1 MRTLGSEI
9 ETLAVLVRRRKIYE
23 VHRKYMATPL
33 FQKFVDKSHAA
44 MVGAIEVYNKPTFA
58 YREETFCILAINAW
72 ELLLKAKLLKEGRN
86 DPKCIQVR
94 EPRKL
99 KSGAKSTKHMT
110 VKKNRTGNPMTL
122 QLVACVTA
130 LEKCGSSINRQTSL
144 NLDSLIDVRDNA
156 THFIVPSALLQRNVL
171 ELACANVR
179 NYVTLTKD
187 WFDRDLS
194 TSLSLML
201 PVAFF
206 NGTDELG
213 SVVITK
219 DEKRLIDR
227 LQEVASS
234 MPADGEYTIAVRL
247 DVRFHRSTLD
257 TAANVQVTR
266 DPDAVAVRLD
276 ESQLMERFPWT
287 YEDLLSQLKRRKP
300 DIKFNAAFHALRKPL
315 MANRSLVHSRLLDP
329 TNPRSSK
336 KDFYNPNMRDR
347 ILDAYELADQS

>member
-1 MRTLGSEI
+1 
-9 ETLAVLVRRRKIYE
+9 
-23 VHRKYMATPL
+23 MATPL
-33 FQKFVDKSHAA
+33 YQKFVDKSHAA

-72 ELLLKAKLLKEGRN
+72 ELLLKAKLLQEGRN

-99 KSGAKSTKHMT
+99 KSGAKSTKQTT

-122 QLVACVTA
+122 QLAACITA
-130 LEKCGSSINRQTSL
+130 LDKLGMPINQQTSL
-144 NLDSLIDVRDNA
+144 NLEALTDVRDNA

-179 NYVTLTKD
+179 NYVTLTKE
-187 WFDRDLS
+187 WFDRDFAA
-194 TSLSLML
+194 SLSLML

-206 NGTDELG
+206 HGTDEVG
-213 SVVITK
+213 SVVVTR

-227 LQEVASS
+227 LQQVASS
-234 MPADGEYTIAVRL
+234 SHAEGEYAVAVRL
-247 DVRFHRSTLD
+247 DVRLHRSNLD

-266 DPDAVAVRLD
+266 DPDALAVRLD
-276 ESQLMERFPWT
+276 ENQLMERFPWT
-287 YEDLLSQLKRRKP
+287 YADLLNQLRRRKP
-300 DIKFNAAFHALRKPL
+300 DIKFNAEFHSIRKSL
-315 MANRSLVHSRLLDP
+315 MSNESLVHSRLLDP
-329 TNPRSSK
+329 ANPKSSK

-347 ILDAYELADQS
+347 ILDVYEDAVQRQTIA

>member
-1 MRTLGSEI
+1 MS
-9 ETLAVLVRRRKIYE
+9 
-23 VHRKYMATPL
+23 TPL

-72 ELLLKAKLLKEGRN
+72 ELLLKAKLLKEGKS
-86 DPKCIQVR
+86 DPRCIQVR

-122 QLVACVTA
+122 QLAACFAA
-130 LEKCGSSINRQTSL
+130 LEKVGNPINRQTSL
-144 NLDSLIDVRDNA
+144 NLESLIDVRDNA

-187 WFDRDLS
+187 WFDRDFS

-206 NGTDELG
+206 HGADEVG

-227 LQEVASS
+227 LQATAAST
-234 MPADGEYTIAVRL
+234 PADGEYTIAVRL

-266 DPDAVAVRLD
+266 DPEALAVRLD
-276 ESQLMERFPWT
+276 ENQLMERFPWA
-287 YEDLLSQLKRRKP
+287 YQELLAQLKRRKP
-300 DIKFNAAFHALRKPL
+300 DIKFNATFYAIRKPL
-315 MANRSLVHSRLLDP
+315 MADKSLVHSRLLDP
-329 TNPRSSK
+329 TNPKSNK

-347 ILDAYELADQS
+347 ILDVYEAADHN